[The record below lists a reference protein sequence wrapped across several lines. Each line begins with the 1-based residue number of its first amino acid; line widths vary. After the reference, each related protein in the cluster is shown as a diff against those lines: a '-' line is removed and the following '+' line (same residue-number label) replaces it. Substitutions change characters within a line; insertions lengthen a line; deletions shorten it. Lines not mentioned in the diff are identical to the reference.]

1 MKNRIT
7 RLSGLVCVLLLLA
20 SASQSQQKP
29 SYKELPNFRKVNDG
43 LNLGAQPQSGGVKKL
58 AELGVKT
65 IINLRGPDEVIRGE
79 QKETETA
86 GLRYFNIPMPGLSAP
101 TNEQVGRVMSIIND
115 PDNQPVF
122 VHCKRGADRTGTIGA
137 IYRISHDGWTADR
150 AIAEAKLYGMSWAE
164 FGMRSY
170 IWDYYKQQ
178 LRSQN
183 QPAAA
188 IKAPSQ

>member
-1 MKNRIT
+1 MKSRIT
-7 RLSGLVCVLLLLA
+7 RLSGVVCVLLLLA
-20 SASQSQQKP
+20 SASQAQQKP
-29 SYKELPNFRKVNDG
+29 TYKELPNLRKVSDG
-43 LNLGAQPQSGGVKKL
+43 LHLGAQPQTGGVKKL
-58 AELGVKT
+58 AELGIKT
-65 IINLRGPDEVIRGE
+65 IINLRGPDELIRGE

-101 TNEQVGRVMSIIND
+101 TDEQVAQVMSIVND

-150 AIAEAKLYGMSWAE
+150 AIAEARLNGMSWAE

-170 IWDYYKQQ
+170 IWDYYRQQ
-178 LRSQN
+178 LRSRN

-188 IKAPSQ
+188 TSH

>member
-1 MKNRIT
+1 MPLSRSLTSLII
-7 RLSGLVCVLLLLA
+7 RLCVFLLLA

-29 SYKELPNFRKVNDG
+29 SYKELPNFQKVSDQ
-43 LNLGAQPQSGGVKKL
+43 LYRGAQPIDGGVRKL
-58 AELGVKT
+58 SELGIKT

-101 TNEQVGRVMSIIND
+101 TDEQVARVMSIVND

-150 AIAEAKLYGMSWAE
+150 AIAEARLNGMSWAE
-164 FGMRSY
+164 FGMRTY

-178 LRSQN
+178 LRSRN

-188 IKAPSQ
+188 TSH

>member
-7 RLSGLVCVLLLLA
+7 RLRGVVCVLLLLA
-20 SASQSQQKP
+20 SASQAQQKP
-29 SYKELPNFRKVNDG
+29 SYKELPNFRKVSDG

-58 AELGVKT
+58 AELGIKT
-65 IINLRGPDEVIRGE
+65 ILNLRGPDELIPGE

-101 TNEQVGRVMSIIND
+101 TNEQVARVMAIVND

-150 AIAEAKLYGMSWAE
+150 AIAEARLNGMSWAE
-164 FGMRSY
+164 FGMRTY

-178 LRSQN
+178 LRSRN

-188 IKAPSQ
+188 ANH